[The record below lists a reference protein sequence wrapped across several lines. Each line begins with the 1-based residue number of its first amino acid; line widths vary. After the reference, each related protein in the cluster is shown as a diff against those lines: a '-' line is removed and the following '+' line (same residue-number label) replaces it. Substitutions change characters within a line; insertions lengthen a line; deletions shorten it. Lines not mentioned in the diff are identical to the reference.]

1 MGPGSSLRK
10 PQTQQAAKRKP
21 ENPNLLPDGRIK
33 CIHCGRGFAAD
44 RIDKHQ
50 AVCSSLNN
58 IKFTKP
64 GETVRKQTTYGV
76 KGAVGYVDRATSD
89 FSGKKIAGTPQYKAP
104 SAVPKQQNTQYS
116 GTEYYEPSSTK
127 VSETPSVA

>member
-1 MGPGSSLRK
+1 MPEGAEYVPKKDYPAKSTGSAGTAKMGPGSSLRK

-89 FSGKKIAGTPQYKAP
+89 FSGKKIAGTP
-104 SAVPKQQNTQYS
+104 
-116 GTEYYEPSSTK
+116 
-127 VSETPSVA
+127 